1 MPDNAGVND
10 DIVLA
15 GAHVVAADGV
25 LGPGWIRVAGGRI
38 ADLGPG
44 SPPAAWAVGDV
55 TDLTDRWV
63 FPGFVDIHVHG
74 GGGASFTEGG
84 AEQARQAA
92 AFHRAHGSTRIV
104 ASLVTAPLDEMA
116 QRTAMLA
123 DLVDEG
129 VIDGIHLEG
138 PFLSHARCGAQDPRY
153 LIDPDVAAF
162 GRLVAAGR
170 GHVRQITIAPELP
183 GAAGLIRAAVEA
195 GVVASA
201 GHSDATA
208 QATAAAIDAG
218 VTHATHLFNGSR
230 PLDHREP
237 GPPGALLDR
246 QVTCEVIADG
256 THLHDMTIRLAWRAA
271 GPGNLVL
278 ITDAMGA
285 AGMPDGR
292 YRLGSQE
299 VVVSGGVARLA
310 EGLPGAGSIAGSTAT
325 MAHCVRRALRN
336 VQLPPP
342 DVAAAASSTPARV
355 VGLDGETGELRP
367 GLAADLVVLDT
378 NLRLTAVMAR
388 GQWVAGVRVPR

>member
-1 MPDNAGVND
+1 MSVPDNALVINELL
-10 DIVLA
+10 LA
-15 GAHVVAADGV
+15 GARVVTPDGV
-25 LGPGWIRVAGGRI
+25 LGPGWIRVADGRI
-38 ADLGPG
+38 ADVGPG
-44 SPPAAWAVGDV
+44 SPAAAAGDV
-55 TDLTDRWV
+55 VDLTDRWV
-63 FPGFVDIHVHG
+63 LPGFVDIHVHG

-84 AEQARQAA
+84 AAEARQAA

-104 ASLVTAPLDEMA
+104 ASLVTAPLDELE
-116 QRTAMLA
+116 QRAGMLA

-162 GRLVAAGR
+162 KRLISAGR

-183 GAAGLIRAAVEA
+183 CAADLIHAAVEA
-195 GVVASA
+195 GVVAAA

-208 QATAAAIDAG
+208 QATDAAIGAG

-256 THLHDMTIRLAWRAA
+256 MHLHDMTIRLVWRAA
-271 GPGNLVL
+271 GSGQLVL
-278 ITDAMGA
+278 VTDAMAA

-292 YRLGSQE
+292 YRLGPQE
-299 VVVSGGVARLA
+299 VVVNGGVARLA

-325 MAHCVRRALRN
+325 MAQCVRRALRN
-336 VQLPPP
+336 VRLPVL
-342 DVAAAASSTPARV
+342 DVAAAASTTPARV
-355 VGLDGETGELRP
+355 VGLGGETGAIRP
-367 GLAADLVVLDT
+367 GLAADLVVLDA

-388 GQWVAGVRVPR
+388 GQWVEGVRPPR

>member
-1 MPDNAGVND
+1 MSGPDNVLVINEML
-10 DIVLA
+10 LA
-15 GAHVVAADGV
+15 GGHVVTPDGV

-38 ADLGPG
+38 A
-44 SPPAAWAVGDV
+44 AVGAGTTPV
-55 TDLTDRWV
+55 GEGEVVDLTDRWIL
-63 FPGFVDIHVHG
+63 PGFVDIHVHG
-74 GGGASFTEGG
+74 GGGASFTEGD
-84 AEQARQAA
+84 APAARRAA

-104 ASLVTAPLDEMA
+104 ASLVTAPLDELE
-116 QRTAMLA
+116 QRAAMLA
-123 DLVDEG
+123 DLADEG

-153 LIDPDVAAF
+153 LIDPDVPALK
-162 GRLVAAGR
+162 RLITAGR

-183 GAAGLIRAAVEA
+183 GAVGLIRAAVEA
-195 GVVASA
+195 GVVAAA

-256 THLHDMTIRLAWRAA
+256 THLHDMTIRLAWRAL
-271 GPGNLVL
+271 GSGKLVL
-278 ITDAMGA
+278 VTDAMGA

-292 YRLGSQE
+292 YRLGPQE
-299 VVVSGGVARLA
+299 VVVNGGVARLA

-336 VQLPPP
+336 VQLPVLY
-342 DVAAAASSTPARV
+342 VAAAASTTPARV
-355 VGLDGETGELRP
+355 AGLDGETGAIRS

-378 NLRLTAVMAR
+378 NLRLAAVMAR
-388 GQWVAGVRVPR
+388 GQWVDGVKAPR